1 MQLKVVSKKDNV
13 LLGRTEYVI
22 EVRAN
27 STPSRKELLT
37 RLAAELGADKDL
49 IIIRKIETRTG
60 TPDVIVY
67 VRVYKDR
74 AQLEAIEPKY
84 IIERNKV
91 VEENAENEGEAQP
104 QA

>member
-1 MQLKVVSKKDNV
+1 MQLKIVSKKENV

-27 STPSRKELLT
+27 ATPSRKELLT

-60 TPDVIVY
+60 TPDVVVY